1 MAKAAIAVA
10 DQQGTSLERLK
21 SGPER
26 LRSFLGD
33 VRSELNKVNT
43 PSRAEVRSTTTVV
56 VLTVFAFATFFWIV
70 DFIINH
76 SLNALIT
83 RLTAH

>member
-1 MAKAAIAVA
+1 MAKAAVAVP
-10 DQQGTSLERLK
+10 DQQSTGMERLK
-21 SGPER
+21 SGPAQ

-43 PSRAEVRSTTTVV
+43 PSREEVRSTTTVV
-56 VLTVFAFATFFWIV
+56 VLTVFAFAAFFWIV
-70 DFIINH
+70 DFLINH

-83 RLTAH
+83 RLTTH